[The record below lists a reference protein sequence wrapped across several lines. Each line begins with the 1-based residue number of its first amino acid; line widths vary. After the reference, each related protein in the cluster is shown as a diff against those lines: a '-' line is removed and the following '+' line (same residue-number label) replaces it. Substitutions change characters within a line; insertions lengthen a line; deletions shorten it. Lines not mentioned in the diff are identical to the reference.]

1 MTSVSRAILES
12 ETTGLIRV
20 LVDGDTDEI
29 LGATILGLHADDLIQ
44 LLGLAMQ
51 TGVRARD
58 ISQVLPIH
66 PTVAESIPWI
76 LGSLSPLD

>member
-1 MTSVSRAILES
+1 
-12 ETTGLIRV
+12 
-20 LVDGDTDEI
+20 
-29 LGATILGLHADDLIQ
+29 
-44 LLGLAMQ
+44 MQ

-58 ISQVLPIH
+58 IYQVLPIH